1 MIAAIQMT
9 SGAEVAANLASAGRL
24 LAEART
30 QGAELAVLPENF
42 ALMGARESDKLAVA
56 EGEGAGPIQDF
67 LADAARRLAM
77 WIVAGTVPLRTREAN
92 RVAAACLVFDAG
104 GARVARYDKIHLFDV
119 DITRGDPEGVERYR
133 ESASIAPG
141 PLDAV
146 VVDTPLGKLG
156 LSVCYD
162 LRFPELFR
170 ALTAAGAEI
179 LAVPSAFTERTG
191 AAHWDVLLRAR
202 AIENQ
207 CYVVAPGQ
215 WGTHPGG
222 RRTFGHSMIV
232 DPWGRVLAQRE
243 SGEGVVVAS
252 VPREPLAQLR
262 RTFPVLQHRR
272 L

>member
-77 WIVAGTVPLRTREAN
+77 WIVAGTVPLKTREAN

-104 GARVARYDKIHLFDV
+104 GVRVARYDKIHLFDV

-243 SGEGVVVAS
+243 TGEGVVVAS